1 MLNTMAVSQTIKN
14 RIIILYDTAILLLG
28 FYSETLKTWRDICTH
43 MFLAVLFLSNIL
55 QVEAIQVSIH
65 GWMDKGN
72 VVYTYIQRILFK
84 RKEIKKEGNSHPCYT
99 MDDT

>member
-1 MLNTMAVSQTIKN
+1 
-14 RIIILYDTAILLLG
+14 
-28 FYSETLKTWRDICTH
+28 

-55 QVEAIQVSIH
+55 QVEAIQMSVN

-84 RKEIKKEGNSHPCYT
+84 RKEIKKEGNSHTCYT
-99 MDDT
+99 MDDKDIMLGEII